1 MSAKVCVVTGIGPG
15 LGSAYARRFAAGG
28 YRVALLGRTQSTLD
42 KYAADIEG
50 SLSVVCDVADAPS
63 VRTAFDRVRKELGEP
78 TVVIQ
83 NAGSGV
89 FKSFLETTTD
99 ELESSLSVNVGGLFH
114 VAKEVLPAMVDGNG
128 GALIVT
134 GATASW
140 RGSPKTSVFAAA
152 KGGQR
157 WLAQALA
164 KEFAPQGVHVSYI
177 IVDGLVD
184 MPRTR
189 GWMPNRD
196 TSEFV
201 APDAVAD
208 MAWYLAHQ
216 PAGAWTFE
224 LDARPAP
231 ENW

>member
-1 MSAKVCVVTGIGPG
+1 MGEKICVVTGIGPG
-15 LGSAYARRFAAGG
+15 LGSAYARRFAEGG
-28 YRVALLGRTQSTLD
+28 YRVALLGRTQATLD
-42 KYAADIEG
+42 KYAAEIEG
-50 SLSVVCDVADAPS
+50 SLPVVCDVADAES
-63 VRTAFDRVRKELGEP
+63 VGAAFKRVRTELGEP
-78 TVVIQ
+78 TVVVH

-89 FKSFLETTTD
+89 FKSFLETTAE
-99 ELESSLSVNVGGLFH
+99 ELKTSLSVNVGGLFH
-114 VAKEVLPAMVDGNG
+114 VAQEALPTMVENKG

-177 IVDGLVD
+177 IVDGIVD

-189 GWMPNRD
+189 EWMPNRD
-196 TSEFV
+196 TAEFI
-201 APDAVAD
+201 APAAVAD
-208 MAWYLAHQ
+208 MAWFLAHQ
-216 PAGAWTFE
+216 PESAWTFE

>member
-1 MSAKVCVVTGIGPG
+1 MKQKICVVTGIGPG
-15 LGSAYARRFAAGG
+15 LGSAYARRFASGG
-28 YRVALLGRTQSTLD
+28 YRVALLGRTSSTLD
-42 KYAADIEG
+42 KYAAEING
-50 SLSVVCDVADAPS
+50 SIPVVCDVADAESVQSAFETVRSKLGIPS
-63 VRTAFDRVRKELGEP
+63 
-78 TVVIQ
+78 VVIQ
-83 NAGSGV
+83 NAGGGV
-89 FKSFLETTTD
+89 FKNFFATTAAD
-99 ELESSLSVNVGGLFH
+99 LQSSLSINIGGLFN
-114 VAKEVLPAMVDGNG
+114 VAKEVLPAMVERDG

-140 RGSPKTSVFAAA
+140 RGSAKTAAFAAS

-164 KEFAPQGVHVSYI
+164 KEFASQGVHVSYI

-189 GWMPNRD
+189 SWMPNRPAA
-196 TSEFV
+196 EFI

-216 PAGAWTFE
+216 PREAWTFE
-224 LDARPAP
+224 LDVRPAP
-231 ENW
+231 ERW